1 MILFNTFYHHL
12 PGGTI
17 KKTWQTKWS
26 G

>member
-1 MILFNTFYHHL
+1 MILFNTIYHHL
-12 PGGTI
+12 PGGAM